1 MLPAE
6 LSLCGASA
14 MREEHEFIKAL
25 VNMKPG
31 PCLTCCH
38 FDRCSS
44 EKVACWDF
52 QRYTDSKSVR
62 GVDVDRHPNKRIYN
76 SIFEAE

>member
-1 MLPAE
+1 
-6 LSLCGASA
+6 
-14 MREEHEFIKAL
+14 
-25 VNMKPG
+25 MKPG

-52 QRYTDSKSVR
+52 QRYTDSKTVR
-62 GVDVDRHPNKRIYN
+62 GVDVERHPNKRIYN
-76 SIFEAE
+76 NIFEAEG